1 MSQSSCSSK
10 VSVIVTVPESLSPV
24 VEKVEQLLEAVSQ
37 MPRGGDLEG
46 LIESHLGELNR
57 QFYDLCLSRREAA
70 GASVASEGSEGF
82 PPSGLP
88 AMPGG
93 VAAQSSE
100 GAGDPDA
107 ARGGVV

>member
-1 MSQSSCSSK
+1 MSESSCSSK
-10 VSVIVTVPESLSPV
+10 ASVIATVPGSLVPV
-24 VEKVEQLLEAVSQ
+24 VARVQQLLDAVSQ

-70 GASVASEGSEGF
+70 GASGASEGSEGF
-82 PPSGLP
+82 PPSGVP
-88 AMPGG
+88 AVPGG
-93 VAAQSSE
+93 VAAQSPE
-100 GAGDPDA
+100 GACDPDV